1 MEPGLE
7 AIRLETAT
15 YIEQEVNS
23 LYLEQGLGID
33 QFGLFCNHETFDRYY
48 DCA

>member
-1 MEPGLE
+1 MGPNSQT
-7 AIRLETAT
+7 IRVDSAS

-33 QFGLFCNHETFDRYY
+33 QFGLFCNHEAFDHYY